1 MALRTPTVVAGST
14 TFATANVD
22 DNLFAVTVP
31 FAVSLYGV
39 ASTTI
44 TVTSNGVRLYL
55 SRRLPS
61 STHTQQILA
70 VASPVTTAYNNA
82 ALPQYSVCGTGLLA
96 FWDDL
101 IINAG
106 RTQGIFWSSEG
117 KSPSRSITFE
127 FYESKYQAPDT
138 YGEAFL
144 HLPPKLCLQ
153 KLTYLFSPF
162 LGQFLGGSPG
172 YRDDRLP
179 EYHR

>member
-1 MALRTPTVVAGST
+1 M
-14 TFATANVD
+14 
-22 DNLFAVTVP
+22 P

-44 TVTSNGVRLYL
+44 TVSSNGVSL
-55 SRRLPS
+55 SALCPLSS

-101 IINAG
+101 IINSG

-138 YGEAFL
+138 YGEPFL
-144 HLPPKLCLQ
+144 QLPQDLVGRNLIQ
-153 KLTYLFSPF
+153 SLSSF
-162 LGQFLGGSPG
+162 LGQFLGEPPG
-172 YRDDRLP
+172 YCDHRLP
-179 EYHR
+179 

>member
-14 TFATANVD
+14 TSATANVD
-22 DNLFAVTVP
+22 DAVFAVNVP

-44 TVTSNGVRLYL
+44 TVTSNGVRLCPL
-55 SRRLPS
+55 HPLPS
-61 STHTQQILA
+61 STHMQQILA

-138 YGEAFL
+138 YGES
-144 HLPPKLCLQ
+144 LP
-153 KLTYLFSPF
+153 SP
-162 LGQFLGGSPG
+162 SPE
-172 YRDDRLP
+172 LLSA
-179 EYHR
+179 EINLSL